1 MALIN
6 NEGEPV
12 SRWWISKAINILK
25 TDREIFSSQN
35 MRRARIEFI
44 AGKNRLSTIKGWMLA
59 AQLIR
64 NGKSSKEF
72 ELTDFGLSL
81 NDNDPELNK
90 SSTWWAFHLATCFS
104 TSSEPYRS
112 FFYHLDSLSKDWIDS
127 KQLFSKIHNSL
138 KQDNGENYK
147 QSTLESLNSSVRR
160 MFQEDRPLADL
171 GLIEIRK
178 NHDDDKQILIRLG
191 SPQLTDEIIIHAL
204 AMLKFH
210 SFKNRDSV
218 DFSEIT
224 AAGLAHF
231 LCCSDEEL
239 RKHLRRMNQTNHW
252 KECFSFTE
260 AVDLESLKFAGQCD
274 PKKTLLPLLQSGDDT
289 WL

>member
-81 NDNDPELNK
+81 NNNDPELNK
-90 SSTWWAFHLATCFS
+90 SSTWWAFHLATCVS
-104 TSSEPYRS
+104 SSSEPYRS
-112 FFYHLDSLSKDWIDS
+112 FFICLDTLSKDWISS
-127 KQLFSKIHNSL
+127 KQHFEKIQSTLQN
-138 KQDNGENYK
+138 DNAETYK
-147 QSTLESLNSSVRR
+147 ESTLESLISSVRR
-160 MFQEDRPLADL
+160 MFVDNRPLADL
-171 GLIEIRK
+171 GLIEISKIRK
-178 NHDDDKQILIRLG
+178 DGICIRLG
-191 SPQLTDEIIIHAL
+191 SPKLTDVCVIHAL
-204 AMLKFH
+204 AMLRFYQLK
-210 SFKNRDSV
+210 SRSTV
-218 DFSEIT
+218 TFSELMAI
-224 AAGLAHF
+224 GLANF
-231 LCCSDEEL
+231 LCCRPEEL
-239 RKHLRRMNQTNHW
+239 RLQLRRMHQSQQW
-252 KECFSFTE
+252 QDYFSFNE
-260 AVDLESLKFAGQCD
+260 AVNNDSLAFADSSD
-274 PKKTLLPLLQSGDDT
+274 PKRTLLLLLQQGEDT

>member
-6 NEGEPV
+6 NEGEPI
-12 SRWWISKAINILK
+12 SRWWISKAINIIK

-81 NDNDPELNK
+81 TNNDPELNK

-112 FFYHLDSLSKDWIDS
+112 FFICLDTLSKDWISS
-127 KQLFSKIHNSL
+127 KQHFEKIQSTL
-138 KQDNGENYK
+138 QKDNAETYK
-147 QSTLESLNSSVRR
+147 ESTLESLISSVRR
-160 MFQEDRPLADL
+160 MFVDNRPLADL
-171 GLIEIRK
+171 GLIEISKIREEG
-178 NHDDDKQILIRLG
+178 ICVRLG
-191 SPQLTDEIIIHAL
+191 SPKLTDVCVIHAL
-204 AMLKFH
+204 AMLRFH
-210 SFKNRDSV
+210 QLKSRSTV
-218 DFSEIT
+218 TFSELMAI
-224 AAGLAHF
+224 GLANF
-231 LCCSDEEL
+231 LCSRPEDL
-239 RKHLRRMNQTNHW
+239 RLQLRRMHQSQQWQNY
-252 KECFSFTE
+252 FSFNE
-260 AVDLESLKFAGQCD
+260 AVNNDSLAFADGCD
-274 PKKTLLPLLQSGDDT
+274 PKQTLLLLLQQGEDT

>member
-44 AGKNRLSTIKGWMLA
+44 AGKNRLSTIKGWMIA
-59 AQLIR
+59 AQIIR

-81 NDNDPELNK
+81 NNNDPELNK

-112 FFYHLDSLSKDWIDS
+112 FFICLDTLSKDWISS
-127 KQLFSKIHNSL
+127 KQHFEKIQSTLQN
-138 KQDNGENYK
+138 DNAETYK
-147 QSTLESLNSSVRR
+147 ESTLESLISSVRR
-160 MFQEDRPLADL
+160 MFVDNRPLADL
-171 GLIEIRK
+171 GLIEISKIRE
-178 NHDDDKQILIRLG
+178 DGICVRLG
-191 SPQLTDEIIIHAL
+191 SPKLTDEIVIHAL
-204 AMLKFH
+204 AMSRFHQLK
-210 SFKNRDSV
+210 SRSTV
-218 DFSEIT
+218 TFSELMGI
-224 AAGLAHF
+224 GLANF
-231 LCCSDEEL
+231 LCSRPEEL
-239 RKHLRRMNQTNHW
+239 RLQLRRMHQSQRW
-252 KECFSFTE
+252 PDYFSFNE
-260 AVDLESLKFAGQCD
+260 AVNNDSLAFADDCD
-274 PKKTLLPLLQSGDDT
+274 PKKTLLLLLQQGEDT

>member
-59 AQLIR
+59 AQLIQ

-81 NDNDPELNK
+81 NNNDPELNK

-112 FFYHLDSLSKDWIDS
+112 FFICLDTLSKDWIS
-127 KQLFSKIHNSL
+127 TKQHFEKIQSTL
-138 KQDNGENYK
+138 QKDNAETYK
-147 QSTLESLNSSVRR
+147 ESTLESLISSVRR
-160 MFQEDRPLADL
+160 MFSDNRPLADL
-171 GLIEIRK
+171 GLIEISKIRK
-178 NHDDDKQILIRLG
+178 EGISIRLG
-191 SPQLTDEIIIHAL
+191 SPKLTDVCVIHAL
-204 AMLKFH
+204 AMLRFH
-210 SFKNRDSV
+210 QLKSRSSV
-218 DFSEIT
+218 TFSELI
-224 AAGLAHF
+224 ASGLANF
-231 LCCSDEEL
+231 LCCRPEEL
-239 RKHLRRMNQTNHW
+239 RLQLQRMHQSQQW
-252 KECFSFTE
+252 QDYFSFNQ
-260 AVDLESLKFAGQCD
+260 AVNNDSLAFADDCD
-274 PKKTLLPLLQSGDDT
+274 PKKTLLLLLQQGEDT